1 MANSEDEKQ
10 QALLKKLSEQGAET
24 KEEASSSP
32 ESATS
37 KDTPVSEPEAEVTDK
52 SAERSNPRQRE
63 YNAPSFEEMV
73 NADVMYPIPSE
84 ELVQTLRN
92 SLNKV
97 HNQRSFVS
105 GPNERRMPKQDIYSG
120 IVDEISMEPI
130 IFPER
135 TGYGEDAYVVV
146 HLDNDLRVYVPA
158 RQAGLM
164 QPRTLT
170 QMRGQRKS
178 VVITALFDRDND
190 NEFGNLPTSY
200 AIGSIQSAEY
210 QIGAELR
217 AESVNH
223 QDAFLNYTRTGFVER
238 LIPRDDSVVVTVD
251 LTREGKGYLSI
262 KTSVDKLVMR
272 YRWQHVNDIPFLQ
285 EGQKINFRFTEI
297 IEREIDNEQKHIK
310 GTYFELGISREDIP
324 GFAAEEKGKLFN
336 AIRGNVVKGY
346 VYGISNR
353 TGVLVELAPGRVF
366 AANPSFRGVSRNLQ
380 LTKNDV
386 RKHTTVYCQLD
397 PRIHDLESLRRVKRP
412 VIITGIAREFEDNQM
427 ALNKGTYSMPSQ
439 KAINKSAQRL
449 SISPKNKRR
458 SPRDLQFIDELGNRL
473 NGAGSDED

>member
-10 QALLKKLSEQGAET
+10 QALLKALSKQGAET
-24 KEEASSSP
+24 KEEGAPVTEATVP
-32 ESATS
+32 EGTSA
-37 KDTPVSEPEAEVTDK
+37 SEPEEAAGK
-52 SAERSNPRQRE
+52 AKERSNTRHRE

-158 RQAGLM
+158 RQAGLT

-297 IEREIDNEQKHIK
+297 IEREIDNEQKKIK

-366 AANPSFRGVSRNLQ
+366 AANPSFRGVSRNL
-380 LTKNDV
+380 N
-386 RKHTTVYCQLD
+386 
-397 PRIHDLESLRRVKRP
+397 
-412 VIITGIAREFEDNQM
+412 
-427 ALNKGTYSMPSQ
+427 
-439 KAINKSAQRL
+439 
-449 SISPKNKRR
+449 
-458 SPRDLQFIDELGNRL
+458 
-473 NGAGSDED
+473 

>member
-10 QALLKKLSEQGAET
+10 QALLKALSKQGAET
-24 KEEASSSP
+24 KEEGAPVTEAAVS
-32 ESATS
+32 EGTSA
-37 KDTPVSEPEAEVTDK
+37 SEPEEAAGK
-52 SAERSNPRQRE
+52 AKERSNTRHRE

-73 NADVMYPIPSE
+73 NADVMSPIPSE

-146 HLDNDLRVYVPA
+146 HLDNDLCVYVPA
-158 RQAGLM
+158 RQAGLT

-427 ALNKGTYSMPSQ
+427 ALNKGTYTMPSQ
-439 KAINKSAQRL
+439 KAIDESEKRL

-458 SPRDLQFIDELGNRL
+458 SPRDLQFIDELIKRL
-473 NGAGSDED
+473 NGTDSDED

>member
-10 QALLKKLSEQGAET
+10 QALLKALSKQGAET
-24 KEEASSSP
+24 KEEGAPVTEATVP
-32 ESATS
+32 EGTSA
-37 KDTPVSEPEAEVTDK
+37 SEPEEAAGK
-52 SAERSNPRQRE
+52 AKERSNTRHRE

-158 RQAGLM
+158 RQAGLT

-366 AANPSFRGVSRNLQ
+366 AAKFSFRGVSRNLQ
-380 LTKNDV
+380 LTRDDV

-397 PRIHDLESLRRVKRP
+397 PRIHDLESLRHVKRP
-412 VIITGIAREFEDNQM
+412 VIIIEIAREFEDNQM
-427 ALNKGTYSMPSQ
+427 ALNKGTYTMPSQ

-473 NGAGSDED
+473 NGSGSDDD